1 MVEFTT
7 EDKKLMLEKI
17 RQHREKIFEYLYEIE
32 DLVKELGNSGAR
44 ARMEAYWLPSIK
56 GSLGHESYPNA
67 IMVSL
72 ENTITEL
79 ENELWEED
87 LEEKK

>member
-1 MVEFTT
+1 MAEFTI
-7 EDKKLMLEKI
+7 EDKKLMLGKI
-17 RQHREKIFEYLYEIE
+17 RRHREKIFEYLYEIE
-32 DLVKELGNSGAR
+32 DLVNELGNSEAKT
-44 ARMEAYWLPSIK
+44 RMETYWLPSIK

-79 ENELWEED
+79 ENKLWEED
-87 LEEKK
+87 LKEKK